1 MLRTR
6 RFAGVLA
13 VVVPLGVS
21 AVPAVAYAA
30 AERGARVAVKEPPGD
45 EGVTRVQNGGMLTRK
60 SAGGKENFEYHF
72 EVWQVRGGI
81 APGAGNAEVT
91 GAMQVPLSGP
101 ASLGE
106 ASGTLKEGVELPF
119 DLSVAKGSTR
129 LYLKGEKQ
137 VWVRIKADTP
147 YGNYDHD
154 VHLFDLD
161 AAGKPGDKP
170 AEKPADKPADKPA
183 EQPPAD
189 KPADKPADQHPAEKP
204 AEKPAG
210 SENAAKGGV
219 AEDKVVKDTLYKVG
233 A

>member
-1 MLRTR
+1 M
-6 RFAGVLA
+6 
-13 VVVPLGVS
+13 
-21 AVPAVAYAA
+21 PAVAYAA
-30 AERGARVAVKEPPGD
+30 AERGARVAVKEPPGG

-81 APGAGNAEVT
+81 APGDLNAEVT

-106 ASGTLKEGVELPF
+106 ATGTLKEGVELPF

-137 VWVRIKADTP
+137 VWVQIKADTP

-161 AAGKPGDKP
+161 AAGKPGGKP
-170 AEKPADKPADKPA
+170 AEKPADKPA
-183 EQPPAD
+183 EQPPAAKPPAE
-189 KPADKPADQHPAEKP
+189 KPADKPAEKP
-204 AEKPAG
+204 ADKAASG
-210 SENAAKGGV
+210 NTAKGGV
-219 AEDKVVKDTLYKVG
+219 TEDKVVKDTLYKVG